1 MAKVLIIGLD
11 GATWRVLEPWARDGR
26 LPNLAVLMARGSW
39 GPLRS
44 TVPALTLPAWSS
56 LATGRNPGGHGV
68 FAFRRLRP
76 DRYDSPGLA
85 SASDLRAPTLWEIA
99 GRAGVRVGVVN
110 VPPSYPI
117 RPVNGFV
124 VSCLL
129 TPPGEPFAAP
139 PEVAGELDGY
149 RIDVQPPRG
158 VVLDDPVNR
167 AQALAY
173 LEAIAQ
179 LTRGRTRATLHLA
192 RSRPTDLLA
201 VVFYAPDRVQHC
213 FWTYVDGE
221 AVPDPDVA
229 AAVAAVYA
237 ALDEA
242 VGDLVRAAGP
252 DATVALVS
260 DHGFGPKPVHAVHL
274 NRWLADRGFLRQRP
288 LWTVRRKIIRKLL
301 PGRLRGQ
308 LDTLDHI
315 LVDRARSRAW
325 AETLEPGTAAI
336 WIHVADRYP
345 QGCVASGREYESVR
359 DEVAT
364 GLRALRGPD
373 GEPVFAAVHRRETVY
388 RGPYVPEAP
397 DLVAVCEP
405 RYGVVYHSLRRDLGQ
420 RALFT
425 VFREE
430 GFSGAHDATG
440 IYLFAGP
447 HVQPLGCHREYPI
460 ESIAPT
466 ALHLLGVPI
475 PRNMDAPPCTSVLD
489 PDYLQRVPV
498 QFTDDLVE
506 TAASPGWRSPE
517 DEALVAARLQAL
529 GYLE

>member
-11 GATWRVLEPWARDGR
+11 GATWRVLGPWARDGR

-76 DRYDSPGLA
+76 ARYDSPGLA

-201 VVFYAPDRVQHC
+201 VVFYAPDRV
-213 FWTYVDGE
+213 
-221 AVPDPDVA
+221 
-229 AAVAAVYA
+229 
-237 ALDEA
+237 
-242 VGDLVRAAGP
+242 
-252 DATVALVS
+252 
-260 DHGFGPKPVHAVHL
+260 
-274 NRWLADRGFLRQRP
+274 
-288 LWTVRRKIIRKLL
+288 
-301 PGRLRGQ
+301 PGA
-308 LDTLDHI
+308 
-315 LVDRARSRAW
+315 RARPRAW
-325 AETLEPGTAAI
+325 AGPLEPGTAAI

-388 RGPYVPEAP
+388 RGAYVPEAP

-405 RYGVVYHSLRRDLGQ
+405 RYGVVYHS
-420 RALFT
+420 RA
-425 VFREE
+425 
-430 GFSGAHDATG
+430 A
-440 IYLFAGP
+440 
-447 HVQPLGCHREYPI
+447 
-460 ESIAPT
+460 
-466 ALHLLGVPI
+466 
-475 PRNMDAPPCTSVLD
+475 
-489 PDYLQRVPV
+489 
-498 QFTDDLVE
+498 
-506 TAASPGWRSPE
+506 
-517 DEALVAARLQAL
+517 
-529 GYLE
+529 